1 MNVHSVIIAKHKSI
15 SRLRNSKGMT
25 NTGKAEALEDKNINT
40 PAKMFTVGKAAVLGA
55 GTMGAGIAAHLANAG
70 IPTLLLDIAPRE
82 LTPEEEKKGLT
93 LESPQVRN
101 RIVNSLLET
110 AKKLKPAPLMLADNA
125 KLIKTGNFTDDIAKL
140 NECDL
145 VIEAVVENLEIK
157 HKLFAEVEKY
167 RKPGAVTASN
177 TSGIP
182 IDSIVE
188 PFSDDFKRHFVGIHF
203 FNPPRYMKL
212 VEVIPGSKTSGEI
225 ASGVSCFLDQRLGK
239 GVVPAKDRPNFIANR
254 VGTFGMMATVHEMIA
269 MGFTPTEVDQMT
281 GKAIGHASSATFRT
295 SDLVGLDV
303 LVHVNKNL
311 YPAVPDDED
320 RDLFLIPPVI
330 ETMLEKK
337 LLGDKTSG
345 GFFKKSKDAE
355 GNRIILDLD
364 LNTFEYKPQEKTKF
378 PSLDAAKGIED
389 RAKRVKTLVWG
400 EDRVGEFLWKTTSRV
415 SRYAANRIPEIADTI
430 VEIDNALKWGFGWEI
445 GVFEAWDAI
454 GVVES
459 VERMKKEGQAV
470 PANVEKM
477 LASGATTFYKNE
489 SGNHFFYDLVNG
501 EYKPTPPRPGVMIL
515 KDIKER
521 TGVIKSNPGASL
533 IDIGDGVAC
542 LEFHSK
548 MNAIGGDT
556 VSMMNFAI
564 DEVER
569 NFKGLVVG
577 NQGGNFSAGA
587 NIMMILLAAQEEE
600 WDDINM
606 AVHALQK
613 TIMRLRYSSKPVV
626 TAPYGLALGGGCEIS
641 IHGNKARA
649 ASETYI
655 GLVEVG
661 VGVIP
666 AGGGTKEMTMR
677 AMDAAKAVPDA
688 DPLLFLKKTF
698 EMLGMGKVAT
708 SAQEARS
715 WGFFRDVDS
724 ISMNGDRLIEDAKQD
739 VLTLDAAGFVP
750 PVQRE
755 DIYVMG
761 EAGEAAMK
769 LALHM
774 MQRGGYVSDHDVLI
788 GKKLAHVMCGGSMN
802 HGAFVSEQYLLDLE
816 REAFVSLCGERKT
829 QERIAAMLKTG
840 KPLRN

>member
-1 MNVHSVIIAKHKSI
+1 
-15 SRLRNSKGMT
+15 MT
-25 NTGKAEALEDKNINT
+25 NTGEA
-40 PAKMFTVGKAAVLGA
+40 VGIDSKSKGMGTKFNVAKAAVLGA

-70 IPTLLLDIAPRE
+70 IPTLLLDIAPKE
-82 LTPEEEKKGLT
+82 LTPDEEKKGLS

-101 RIVNSLLET
+101 RIVNSLFEA
-110 AKKLKPAPLMLADNA
+110 AKKLKPAPFMLADNA
-125 KLIKTGNFTDDIAKL
+125 KLIKTGNFTDDIGKL
-140 NECDL
+140 KECDL

-157 HKLFAEVEKY
+157 HKLFAEVDKN
-167 RKPGAVTASN
+167 RKPGAVVASN

-182 IDSIVE
+182 IDSIAE
-188 PFSDDFKRHFVGIHF
+188 PFSDDFKKHFVGIHF

-225 ASGVSCFLDQRLGK
+225 ACAVSGFLDQRLGK

-254 VGTFGMMATVHEMIA
+254 IGVFGMMATIHEMIA

-303 LVHVNKNL
+303 TAHVTNNL
-311 YPAVPDDED
+311 FPAVPDDED
-320 RDLFLIPPVI
+320 RDVFKLPELIQI
-330 ETMLEKK
+330 LLDKK
-337 LLGDKTSG
+337 LLGDKTGG

-355 GNRIILDLD
+355 GKRIILELD

-378 PSLDAAKGIED
+378 ASLDAAKAIED

-400 EDRVGEFLWKTTSRV
+400 DDRVGEFLWKTTSRV

-430 VEIDNALKWGFGWEI
+430 VEIDNAIKWGFGWEI

-454 GVVES
+454 GVSES
-459 VERMKKEGQAV
+459 VERMRKEGQAV
-470 PANVEKM
+470 PASVEKM
-477 LASGATTFYKNE
+477 LASGATAFYKSENGE
-489 SGNHFFYDLVNG
+489 HFFYDLVG
-501 EYKPTPPRPGVMIL
+501 GGYKPMPARPGVMIL
-515 KDIKER
+515 KDIKDR
-521 TGVIKSNPGASL
+521 TGVIKTNPGASL

-548 MNAIGGDT
+548 MNSIGGDT
-556 VSMMNFAI
+556 VAMLNFAV

-600 WDDINM
+600 WDDINL
-606 AVHALQK
+606 AVHALQQA
-613 TIMRLRYSSKPVV
+613 IMKLRYSSKPVV
-626 TAPYGLALGGGCEIS
+626 TAPYGMTLGGGCEIA
-641 IHGNKARA
+641 IHGNRVRA
-649 ASETYI
+649 AAETYI

-677 AMDAAKAVPDA
+677 AMDAAQKAPDA
-688 DPLLFLKKTF
+688 DPLSFLKKTF
-698 EMLGMGKVAT
+698 ETIGMGKVAT
-708 SAQEARS
+708 SAQEAKS
-715 WGFFRDVDS
+715 WGFFRDIDS
-724 ISMNGDRLIEDAKQD
+724 ISMNGDRLIADAKQE
-739 VLTLDAAGFVP
+739 VLNLDASGFVA
-750 PVQRE
+750 PVRRE
-755 DIYVMG
+755 DIFVMG

-774 MQRGGYVSDHDVLI
+774 MKQGGFVSDHDVLI
-788 GKKLAHVMCGGSMN
+788 GKKLAHIMCGGSMN
-802 HGAFVSEQYLLDLE
+802 HSAFVSEQYLLDLE